1 MRMRRIIIGSALVAL
16 FVVALFTVPY
26 CLFNADYLKFKHKN
40 AKYHADFAEA
50 CNSILMHHPLGTN
63 EAMELSVTDPSLP
76 RIISDLH
83 PKKIGL
89 SHNKVWIGV
98 HDGHIGGLAIIWE
111 TLWVPQDQTQTNAWT
126 LSINDGEG
134 QKDTVYVGNR

>member
-1 MRMRRIIIGSALVAL
+1 MRGHRTSIALAVIAL

-26 CLFNADYLKFKHKN
+26 YLFNADYLRFKHKN

-50 CNSILMHHPLGTN
+50 CDSILMHHPLGTN
-63 EAMELSVTDPSLP
+63 KAVELSGTDPSLP

-83 PKKIGL
+83 PKKVGVAP
-89 SHNKVWIGV
+89 NKVWIGV

-111 TLWVPQDQTQTNAWT
+111 PQWMPEDQKQTKRKGVSPGYCRIFA
-126 LSINDGEG
+126 
-134 QKDTVYVGNR
+134 